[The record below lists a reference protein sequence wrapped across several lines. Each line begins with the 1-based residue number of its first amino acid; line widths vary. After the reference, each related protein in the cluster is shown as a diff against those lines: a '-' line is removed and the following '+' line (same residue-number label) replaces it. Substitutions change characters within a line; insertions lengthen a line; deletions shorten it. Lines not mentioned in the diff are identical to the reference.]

1 MTSKVKKVARG
12 LGLSGGFTA
21 NNSAESVNAAE
32 VVEQPT
38 TQPRT
43 ATTHKPTSTAS
54 VIRNIDNP
62 TKTASVTSADLL
74 TDSPPIPSAIVAGIQ
89 PKKRSGEGRV
99 GISRRYSDD
108 VVKTT
113 IVMPTA
119 VHDKLSEI
127 IFHNRKTSK
136 ESLNDLMLQGID
148 LLLADFGVESIDQ
161 LVKQRTGN

>member
-1 MTSKVKKVARG
+1 MTTKIKKVARG
-12 LGLSGGFTA
+12 LGLSDGFTA
-21 NNSAESVNAAE
+21 SKPAESVSTVDE
-32 VVEQPT
+32 VAQPAS
-38 TQPRT
+38 QPRP
-43 ATTHKPTSTAS
+43 ATTHKPISTAS
-54 VIRNIDNP
+54 VIRNIDKP
-62 TKTASVTSADLL
+62 ARAVPASSVDPL
-74 TDSPPIPSAIVAGIQ
+74 TDSPPIPSAIVAGVQ